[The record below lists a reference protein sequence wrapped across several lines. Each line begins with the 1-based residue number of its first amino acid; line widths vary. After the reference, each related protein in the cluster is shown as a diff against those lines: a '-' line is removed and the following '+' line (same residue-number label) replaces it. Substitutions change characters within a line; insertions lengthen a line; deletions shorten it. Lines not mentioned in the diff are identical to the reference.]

1 VGITRTKPV
10 IAMYKCPHYAVSK
23 IKDADMKQ
31 GIVMGYSASFN
42 TLDSDNDIII
52 PGAFM
57 KTIQEMGPQSSRPRI
72 KYLLDHNTGKSLGV
86 IQTLKEDSQGLYYE
100 AKVGTHDLG
109 QDFLKMVDSG
119 MITEHSI
126 GYGVVRKEI
135 INPDA
140 KYSDQQTRLH
150 ELKLWEN
157 SALQCWGAN
166 MNTPLVGSKS
176 LMKYA
181 EERVPMLIKALHNGT
196 FTDKTFWELEK
207 ELILLQQ
214 AIKSDYDTTGPDAPD
229 ETTQPGDDEKVKAQ
243 IAILKASLA
252 LS

>member
-1 VGITRTKPV
+1 
-10 IAMYKCPHYAVSK
+10 MFKCPHYAVSQ
-23 IKDADMKQ
+23 IKDADIKQ

-42 TLDSDNDIII
+42 TLDSDNDIIL
-52 PGAFM
+52 PGAFA
-57 KTIQEMGPQSSRPRI
+57 KTIQEMGPASSKPRI
-72 KYLLDHNTGKSLGV
+72 KFLLDHDTRKALGV
-86 IQTLKEDSQGLYYE
+86 IQTLKEDNQGLYYE
-100 AKVGTHDLG
+100 AKVGSHDLG

-119 MITEHSI
+119 LITEHSI

-176 LMKYA
+176 MMKYA
-181 EERVPMLIKALHNGT
+181 EERIPMLLKAIRNGT

-207 ELILLQQ
+207 ELILLQN
-214 AIKSDYDTTGPDAPD
+214 AIKSDYGTTEPGALDDTTLPND
-229 ETTQPGDDEKVKAQ
+229 EEKISEQ
-243 IAILKASLA
+243 IAMMNLKLA
-252 LS
+252 MAG